1 MEMIL
6 QCLICFK
13 LVLVMITLYSDTVH
27 KNIYFTYDI
36 IIIIRYHT
44 FITFVVIFFHHYF
57 FIVGNLIFNIW
68 WFKLS
73 TKSFKF
79 KMVIGYKK
87 IWLPTSITLL
97 TGIHSLMGSIL
108 IFTTLR
114 NDYGIRITLSYIFN
128 SLTYA
133 ICH

>member
-1 MEMIL
+1 
-6 QCLICFK
+6 
-13 LVLVMITLYSDTVH
+13 
-27 KNIYFTYDI
+27 
-36 IIIIRYHT
+36 
-44 FITFVVIFFHHYF
+44 
-57 FIVGNLIFNIW
+57 
-68 WFKLS
+68 
-73 TKSFKF
+73 
-79 KMVIGYKK
+79 MVIGYKK

>member
-44 FITFVVIFFHHYF
+44 FITFVVIFLHHYF

-128 SLTYA
+128 YLTYA